1 MPGPAFSVYSMVN
14 EHEVTALH
22 FTRER
27 GGEGVSG
34 VSGRT

>member
-1 MPGPAFSVYSMVN
+1 MPGPAFSVYSMVT

-27 GGEGVSG
+27 GEEGG
-34 VSGRT
+34 GGRGKL